1 MPIERVDI
9 ADDALESEIL
19 VMLENSGFAV
29 DIQIDLV
36 SMDGHRILEI
46 IAPLRMPP
54 VTFELASLMCTQ
66 GNISCHIAKFKP
78 VEHLEENTHKVEAI
92 LTLYADHLSET
103 ELSRMLYLFIKE
115 IDRVDDELV
124 NMVDTQSNMKSLG

>member
-1 MPIERVDI
+1 
-9 ADDALESEIL
+9 
-19 VMLENSGFAV
+19 
-29 DIQIDLV
+29 
-36 SMDGHRILEI
+36 MDGHRILEV

-54 VTFELASLMCTQ
+54 VSFELASLMCTQ

-78 VEHLEENTHKVEAI
+78 VEHLEENTHIVHAI

-115 IDRVDDELV
+115 IDRVDDELL
-124 NMVDTQSNMKSLG
+124 NMIKTH